1 MRRVLEK
8 PRACSA
14 CRRSVGGQRR
24 AAFPAWGACPWQRPE
39 VPSMSG
45 LGGDL
50 RPHPRASSWHG
61 VQGGQWAP
69 SARRHCSLLPPE
81 VGMKRTES
89 PNRSQGAGGAEPS
102 PGAQGSQSTQPPG
115 PSVQALAVD
124 PLFRSDA
131 PHGHRGPGH
140 TLPSLWGPLS
150 APWRLNQPHLSVH
163 LGQGGRTHPRRL
175 LKPRLCGELS
185 ESSGRA
191 PRGPLG
197 AGRKLRLVCSPQRQ
211 RSAPDAGTP
220 PCPPTLCLAQ
230 GWHRGTHGVAG

>member
-1 MRRVLEK
+1 
-8 PRACSA
+8 
-14 CRRSVGGQRR
+14 
-24 AAFPAWGACPWQRPE
+24 
-39 VPSMSG
+39 MSG

-140 TLPSLWGPLS
+140 APFAVGASVCTLEAEPTTSVCPSGPRRENSPLPLAKASALWRAFGEQRPGTEGAPGGRQEAQAGLQPPASALGPGRGDPAVPAHPVS
-150 APWRLNQPHLSVH
+150 GPRLAQRDPRGGRVRTCGLANIQPGCAWSKQPQAEPGQQANHRRLRC
-163 LGQGGRTHPRRL
+163 LGQ
-175 LKPRLCGELS
+175 
-185 ESSGRA
+185 A
-191 PRGPLG
+191 
-197 AGRKLRLVCSPQRQ
+197 
-211 RSAPDAGTP
+211 
-220 PCPPTLCLAQ
+220 
-230 GWHRGTHGVAG
+230 

>member
-1 MRRVLEK
+1 MPALRAGGPWAGRGGRPSLRGERAHGKGPRYPLCQGWGVTCVLILERLRGMESRV
-8 PRACSA
+8 A
-14 CRRSVGGQRR
+14 
-24 AAFPAWGACPWQRPE
+24 
-39 VPSMSG
+39 SG
-45 LGGDL
+45 HPQLGGT
-50 RPHPRASSWHG
+50 
-61 VQGGQWAP
+61 AP
-69 SARRHCSLLPPE
+69 SSHPE

>member
-1 MRRVLEK
+1 MRSHVPALRAGGPWAGRGGRPSLRGERAHGKGPRYPLCQGWGVTCVLILERLRGMESRV
-8 PRACSA
+8 A
-14 CRRSVGGQRR
+14 
-24 AAFPAWGACPWQRPE
+24 
-39 VPSMSG
+39 SG
-45 LGGDL
+45 HPQLGGT
-50 RPHPRASSWHG
+50 
-61 VQGGQWAP
+61 AP
-69 SARRHCSLLPPE
+69 SSHPE

>member
-1 MRRVLEK
+1 MPALHAGGPWAGRGGRPSLRGERAHGKGPRYPLCQGWGVTRVLILE
-8 PRACSA
+8 RLRGMESRVA
-14 CRRSVGGQRR
+14 
-24 AAFPAWGACPWQRPE
+24 
-39 VPSMSG
+39 SG
-45 LGGDL
+45 HPQLGGT
-50 RPHPRASSWHG
+50 
-61 VQGGQWAP
+61 AP
-69 SARRHCSLLPPE
+69 SSHPE